1 MPPAPPES
9 EKPYGNMGRSS
20 FRDIERSTNMGLIKL
35 AAAGAVGYALY
46 KYANKEKLEVATAG
60 GDRAT
65 VRDSGPEQ
73 MTTPPKAW
81 SKTDEAIDESF
92 PASDPPSTY

>member
-1 MPPAPPES
+1 
-9 EKPYGNMGRSS
+9 
-20 FRDIERSTNMGLIKL
+20 MGLFKM

-46 KYANKEKLEVATAG
+46 KYATKNENTGALAG
-60 GDRAT
+60 NGNFSQ
-65 VRDSGPEQ
+65 VRDSGPEH
-73 MTTPPKAW
+73 MTTPPQKW

>member
-1 MPPAPPES
+1 
-9 EKPYGNMGRSS
+9 
-20 FRDIERSTNMGLIKL
+20 MGLIKL
-35 AAAGAVGYALY
+35 AAAGAIGYALY
-46 KYANKEKLEVATAG
+46 KYATQNQPETVTA

-65 VRDSGPEQ
+65 VRDSGPEH
-73 MTTPPKAW
+73 MTTPPKSW

>member
-1 MPPAPPES
+1 
-9 EKPYGNMGRSS
+9 
-20 FRDIERSTNMGLIKL
+20 MGLIKL

-46 KYANKEKLEVATAG
+46 KYANKDKDAAFAG
-60 GDRAT
+60 GPT
-65 VRDSGPEQ
+65 NVRDSGPEH
-73 MTTPPKAW
+73 MTTPPKTW

>member
-1 MPPAPPES
+1 
-9 EKPYGNMGRSS
+9 
-20 FRDIERSTNMGLIKL
+20 MGLIKL

-46 KYANKEKLEVATAG
+46 KYANSHKEELGLA

-65 VRDSGPEQ
+65 VRDSGPEH

>member
-1 MPPAPPES
+1 
-9 EKPYGNMGRSS
+9 
-20 FRDIERSTNMGLIKL
+20 MGLIKM

-46 KYANKEKLEVATAG
+46 KYATQARPDEAVAGAG
-60 GDRAT
+60 H

-73 MTTPPKAW
+73 MKSPPPTW
-81 SKTDEAIDESF
+81 SRTDEAIDESF

>member
-1 MPPAPPES
+1 
-9 EKPYGNMGRSS
+9 
-20 FRDIERSTNMGLIKL
+20 MGLIKL

-46 KYANKEKLEVATAG
+46 KYANKHKEELGLAG
-60 GDRAT
+60 GNT
-65 VRDSGPEQ
+65 HVRDSGPEH